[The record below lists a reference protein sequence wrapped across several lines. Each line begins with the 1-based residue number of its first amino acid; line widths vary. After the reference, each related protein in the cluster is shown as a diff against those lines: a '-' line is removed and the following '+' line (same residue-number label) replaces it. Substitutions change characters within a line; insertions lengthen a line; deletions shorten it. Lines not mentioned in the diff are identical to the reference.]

1 MVPKIESKLE
11 TEAIAKLKEISNFIP
26 YALEIK
32 EASDLIMIVK
42 NLYNLVKAYDAYPTP
57 NYSNVGY
64 ATGAI
69 AYYCVQMSS
78 GKGMFGFI
86 QINEFNDMSSTDYS
100 LYGAEKSAELLF
112 SVKQAQNM
120 NITEGPEAF
129 QIFFEQFL
137 YSVGNEYVDSAE
149 CTSYNNQTDV
159 ITEHIYQI
167 DLALNT
173 NNETL
178 LREGLIK
185 ANSMLLQEVKDKSSC
200 GIYTNKNVTQ
210 ILENSIKV
218 LNSTKLNISQ
228 DGSFSSE
235 IYLGQAQYT
244 LELHGF

>member
-1 MVPKIESKLE
+1 
-11 TEAIAKLKEISNFIP
+11 
-26 YALEIK
+26 
-32 EASDLIMIVK
+32 
-42 NLYNLVKAYDAYPTP
+42 
-57 NYSNVGY
+57 
-64 ATGAI
+64 
-69 AYYCVQMSS
+69 
-78 GKGMFGFI
+78 
-86 QINEFNDMSSTDYS
+86 
-100 LYGAEKSAELLF
+100 
-112 SVKQAQNM
+112 M

-185 ANSMLLQEVKDKSSC
+185 ANSMLLQEVKDKSTC

-228 DGSFSSE
+228 DDGFSSE

-244 LELHGF
+244 LELHGFTSDVDHIKALNNARLMNGIEINPGNDMMPRAGAMQPGCCVT